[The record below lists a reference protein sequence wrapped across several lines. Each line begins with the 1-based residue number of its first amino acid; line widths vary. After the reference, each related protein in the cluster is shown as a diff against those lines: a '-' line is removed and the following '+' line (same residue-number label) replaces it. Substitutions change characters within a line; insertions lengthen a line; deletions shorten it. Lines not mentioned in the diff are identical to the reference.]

1 MPLPFLP
8 LLAMTEPAFLDFDLP
23 PAAEVSHLDVEPI
36 ESLDGGRIEIKLF
49 DAIKRA
55 RLLADTLPRDWQGT
69 LRLAGSTDRLPASLE
84 LDRLVPLEAMVDVFG
99 QLTIAGQTVP
109 VQGNLNAATEQLS
122 LLLLGD
128 DLPAD
133 LEPGGNFLGLQM
145 FNISMWV
152 GPRLTSR
159 AALLRLVPAADYQ
172 EPPVLGLW

>member
-1 MPLPFLP
+1 MVSPL
-8 LLAMTEPAFLDFDLP
+8 E
-23 PAAEVSHLDVEPI
+23 VEPI
-36 ESLDGGRIEIKLF
+36 DPLDADRIEVRTF
-49 DAIKRA
+49 DPIKRA
-55 RLLADTLPRDWQGT
+55 RKLAVELPRQWQGT
-69 LRLAGSTDRLPASLE
+69 LRLAKSAEQLPADLVIDRLI
-84 LDRLVPLEAMVDVFG
+84 PLEAMVDVFG

-109 VQGNLNAATEQLS
+109 VQGNLDAATEQLN

-159 AALLRLVPAADYQ
+159 AALLRLAPVAKYQYQ
-172 EPPVLGLW
+172 EPPVRGLW

>member
-1 MPLPFLP
+1 
-8 LLAMTEPAFLDFDLP
+8 MTEPAFLDFDLP
-23 PAAEVSHLDVEPI
+23 PAAEVSPLDVEPI
-36 ESLDGGRIEIKLF
+36 ESLDAGRIEIELF
-49 DAIKRA
+49 DPVKRA
-55 RLLADTLPRDWQGT
+55 RQLADELPRSWQGT
-69 LRLAGSTDRLPASLE
+69 LRVAGSSERMPADLE

-109 VQGNLNAATEQLS
+109 VQGNLNAATEQLN

-159 AALLRLVPAADYQ
+159 AALLRLAPASDDL
-172 EPPVLGLW
+172 EPPVRGLW

>member
-1 MPLPFLP
+1 
-8 LLAMTEPAFLDFDLP
+8 MTEPAFVDFDLP
-23 PAAEVSHLDVEPI
+23 SAAEVSPLDVEPI
-36 ESLDGGRIEIKLF
+36 EPLDAERIEVQTF
-49 DAIKRA
+49 DPIKRA
-55 RLLADTLPRDWQGT
+55 RQLADELPRQWQGT
-69 LRLAGSTDRLPASLE
+69 LRVAGSGERLPADLR

-109 VQGNLNAATEQLS
+109 VQGNLDAATEQLN

-128 DLPAD
+128 YLPAD

-159 AALLRLVPAADYQ
+159 AALLRLAPVAKYQYQ
-172 EPPVLGLW
+172 EPPVRGLW